1 VRVSLS
7 TLSFYC
13 NRPTIIA
20 ILDLVTAIN
29 AEFEAPSAAT
39 DDSKVDVT
47 NKEASDE
54 PLPSATDE
62 EQQHIKSTSCGS
74 RQEDV
79 NNFDRDDEKEPPKE
93 EDTEFKE
100 QHLSGQASTST
111 ADDHEKTKNKDIDPS
126 ASDKAGENQ
135 TSQSAGNAAGSH
147 VTTIDPTVI
156 EDVNDYGNATIAP
169 KGEDSVVK
177 GLLGKGKERVVFSV
191 TLDMELAEIVL
202 NLEDG
207 QQLATLSQND
217 LRAEVKVTTKHTKS

>member
-1 VRVSLS
+1 MSLS

-29 AEFEAPSAAT
+29 AKFEAPSAAT

-47 NKEASDE
+47 NKEAADE
-54 PLPSATDE
+54 PLPSATDD
-62 EQQHIKSTSCGS
+62 EQQDVKSTSCGS
-74 RQEDV
+74 SQDV

-100 QHLSGQASTST
+100 QHVSGQASTST
-111 ADDHEKTKNKDIDPS
+111 ADDHEKTENKDIDPS
-126 ASDKAGENQ
+126 ASNKAGENQ
-135 TSQSAGNAAGSH
+135 ASQSAGNAVGSH

-156 EDVNDYGNATIAP
+156 EDVDDYGNATIAP

-177 GLLGKGKERVVFSV
+177 GLLGKGKERVVFFV
-191 TLDMELAEIVL
+191 ALDMELAEIVL

-207 QQLATLSQND
+207 QQLATLSQKD
-217 LRAEVKVTTKHTKS
+217 LRTEVKVTTKLTKS

>member
-1 VRVSLS
+1 MRVSLS

-29 AEFEAPSAAT
+29 AKFEAPSAAT
-39 DDSKVDVT
+39 NDSKVDVT
-47 NKEASDE
+47 NKEAADE
-54 PLPSATDE
+54 PLPSATDD
-62 EQQHIKSTSCGS
+62 EQQDVKSTSCGS
-74 RQEDV
+74 SQEDI

-100 QHLSGQASTST
+100 HVSGQASTST
-111 ADDHEKTKNKDIDPS
+111 ADDHEKSKNKDIDPS
-126 ASDKAGENQ
+126 ASNKAGENQ
-135 TSQSAGNAAGSH
+135 ASQSAGNAAGSH

-156 EDVNDYGNATIAP
+156 EDVDDYGNATIAP
-169 KGEDSVVK
+169 EGEDSVVK
-177 GLLGKGKERVVFSV
+177 GLLGKGKERVVFCV
-191 TLDMELAEIVL
+191 ALDMELAEIVL

-217 LRAEVKVTTKHTKS
+217 LHAEVKVTTKLTKS

>member
-1 VRVSLS
+1 MSLS

-29 AEFEAPSAAT
+29 AKFEAPSAAT

-47 NKEASDE
+47 NKEAADE
-54 PLPSATDE
+54 PLPSATDD
-62 EQQHIKSTSCGS
+62 EQQDVKSTSCGS
-74 RQEDV
+74 SQEDV

-100 QHLSGQASTST
+100 QHVSGQASTST
-111 ADDHEKTKNKDIDPS
+111 ADHEKTKNKDIDPS

-147 VTTIDPTVI
+147 ITTIDPTVI
-156 EDVNDYGNATIAP
+156 EDVDDYGNATIAP

-191 TLDMELAEIVL
+191 ALKMELAEIVL

-217 LRAEVKVTTKHTKS
+217 LCAEVKVTKKLTKS

>member
-1 VRVSLS
+1 VQVSLS

-29 AEFEAPSAAT
+29 AKFEAPSAAT

-47 NKEASDE
+47 NKEAADE
-54 PLPSATDE
+54 PLPSATDD
-62 EQQHIKSTSCGS
+62 EQQDVKSTSCGS
-74 RQEDV
+74 SQDV

-100 QHLSGQASTST
+100 QHVSGQASTST
-111 ADDHEKTKNKDIDPS
+111 ADDHEKTENKDIDPS
-126 ASDKAGENQ
+126 ASNKAGENQ
-135 TSQSAGNAAGSH
+135 ASQSAGNAVGSH

-156 EDVNDYGNATIAP
+156 EDVDDYGNATIAP

-177 GLLGKGKERVVFSV
+177 GLLGKGKERVVFFV
-191 TLDMELAEIVL
+191 ALDMELAEIVL

-207 QQLATLSQND
+207 QQLATLSQKD
-217 LRAEVKVTTKHTKS
+217 LRTEVKVTTKLTKS

>member
-1 VRVSLS
+1 MSLS

-29 AEFEAPSAAT
+29 AKFETPSAAT

-47 NKEASDE
+47 NKEAADE
-54 PLPSATDE
+54 PLPSATDD
-62 EQQHIKSTSCGS
+62 EQQDVKSTSCGS
-74 RQEDV
+74 SQDV

-100 QHLSGQASTST
+100 QHVSGQASTST
-111 ADDHEKTKNKDIDPS
+111 ADGHEKTKNKDIDPS
-126 ASDKAGENQ
+126 ASDNAGENQ
-135 TSQSAGNAAGSH
+135 ASQSAGNAAGSH

-156 EDVNDYGNATIAP
+156 EDVDDYGNATIAP

-191 TLDMELAEIVL
+191 ALDMELAEIVL

-207 QQLATLSQND
+207 QQLTTLSQND
-217 LRAEVKVTTKHTKS
+217 LRAEVKVITKLTKS